1 MFAEKIAERI
11 YENNPDSVL
20 FMISNYELSRCLDD
34 EDCLQSPFFLFQYQ
48 NGKWLLKDGKC
59 KHFRLEDSAS
69 LAESIQQIIFKKRHH
84 LNLIDFDQHL
94 ECPKADWRN
103 PNIDSVIDAVQDN
116 NSQ

>member
-34 EDCLQSPFFLFQYQ
+34 EDNLHAPFYLFQYQ
-48 NGKWLLKDGKC
+48 NGKWTLKDGKN
-59 KHFRLEDSAS
+59 KQFRLEDAGL
-69 LAESIQQIIFKKRHH
+69 LAESIQSVIFKKRHH

-94 ECPKADWRN
+94 ECPKSDWRN
-103 PNIDSVIDAVQDN
+103 PNIDLAIEAVHD